1 MKTSEP
7 SSRENI
13 SSGASLASLPSSVE
27 PELRLVVKLLLVQE
41 LLKLFLI
48 ELLSFLLSSSVL
60 YVLQILASH
69 QMSLVSVS
77 QSVSQCL
84 FLELAVFY
92 NIELPIKRV
101 RN

>member
-41 LLKLFLI
+41 LLKVFLI

-77 QSVSQCL
+77 QTVS
-84 FLELAVFY
+84 
-92 NIELPIKRV
+92 
-101 RN
+101 